1 MANINILENGAVKH
15 AIIHAYV
22 ELMTEEEQARCQPGH
37 IMDVVLT
44 IDGVEVDFTKLISS
58 IYKRFEAGVQKE
70 AQEIALEMVSGDQRL
85 QRIQSVLQDVEWQ
98 IKDAVRDAFGAQWV
112 ASDDC

>member
-15 AIIHAYV
+15 AVIHAYA
-22 ELMTEEEQARCQPGH
+22 ELLSEEEQARWQPGG
-37 IMDVVLT
+37 IKDIVLT

-70 AQEIALEMVSGDQRL
+70 AQELALEMVNGDERL
-85 QRIQSVLQDVEWQ
+85 SRIRSILENVEWQ

>member
-1 MANINILENGAVKH
+1 MANINILQNEAVKH

-37 IMDVVLT
+37 IMDVELT

-58 IYKRFEAGVQKE
+58 IYKRFEVGVQKE
-70 AQEIALEMVSGDQRL
+70 AQELALEMVNGDERL
-85 QRIQSVLQDVEWQ
+85 SRIRSILENVEWQ